1 MSELSDRQ
9 EKLLGLIIREY
20 VDSAQPVGSNPL
32 VEKYNLEYS
41 SATVRN
47 EMMALTE
54 AGFLRQPHTSAGR
67 VPTES
72 GYRYFVQRL
81 LGGDTDL
88 SLAEKRTINHQFFQ
102 AHGDVDQWM
111 RLAASVLAHHS
122 SAASLVTAPLAE
134 RPAFRHLELIAIQ
147 GRQILLVL
155 VLQGGSVQ
163 QQFLTLDDPL
173 TQEELTQLAAQINA
187 EFAGAESAAVER
199 KAGAM
204 PPLAQAIL
212 TVVRELMHRAAIV
225 ATAEMVF
232 DGLANV
238 LSQPEFADP
247 VLASRTMRLLE
258 EHSLL
263 NEFLTR
269 VMGSEVGGVQVV
281 IGGEDNWEDLRDTS
295 IVIARYGAPGLATGA
310 LGVIGPTRMA
320 YGRTIS
326 AVRYVSA
333 VMGDLVSET
342 LNG

>member
-1 MSELSDRQ
+1 MADLSKRQ
-9 EKLLGLIIREY
+9 ELLLGLIIREY
-20 VDSAQPVGSNPL
+20 VDTVQPVGSKPL
-32 VEKYNLEYS
+32 VDKFHLDYS

-47 EMMALTE
+47 DMMALTD
-54 AGFLRQPHTSAGR
+54 AGYLRQPHTSAGR

-81 LGGDTDL
+81 VGGDADL
-88 SLAEKRTINHQFFQ
+88 SLAEKRTISHQFFQ

-111 RLAASVLAHHS
+111 RLAASILAHHS
-122 SAASLVTAPLAE
+122 SAASLVTAPAAD
-134 RPAFRHLELIAIQ
+134 RPAFRHLELISIQ

-163 QQFLTLDDPL
+163 QQFLTLEDPL
-173 TQEELTQLAAQINA
+173 TQDELTQLAGQINGQL
-187 EFAGAESAAVER
+187 AGAEPSVVEQQSAT
-199 KAGAM
+199 M
-204 PPLAQAIL
+204 PPLTQAIL
-212 TVVRELMHRAAIV
+212 AVVLELMHRAAIV

-232 DGLANV
+232 DGLTNV
-238 LSQPEFADP
+238 LSQPEFSDP

-263 NEFLTR
+263 SEFLGR
-269 VMGSEVGGVQVV
+269 VLGSEVGGVQVV
-281 IGGEDNWEDLRDTS
+281 IGGENNWEDLRDCS
-295 IVIARYGAPGLATGA
+295 IVIARYGAPGQATGA

-326 AVRYVSA
+326 AVRYVSS
-333 VMGDLVSET
+333 VMGELVSET